1 MLKKFIAR
9 WAAMIHR
16 HPWRIS
22 IVSVLI
28 AVVGA
33 ILTSQLGLKTDFATL
48 LPENAQSVKDLRS
61 IADRMGGMGTL
72 MVQVEGDDLPAMERF
87 ADDLVGK
94 LKSYPKSYIKFID
107 YRIDLQKKFFEHNRL
122 LYLKE
127 KELVE
132 LRDGLK
138 EKIDTEKLK
147 ASGMYIN
154 LDDDDED
161 EEDADTAGDK
171 KAVVAKADGKAT
183 KDDDA
188 DDGKDKNGK
197 KKPFDFKEKRKKY
210 EEELK
215 HFDKYKDGY
224 LTSEDGKTLLIV
236 IKTPG
241 TATGVDF
248 AREMVSKVQEEIE
261 KLKPQSYHAS
271 LKVTPTG
278 DMQTLIEEY
287 YSLRDDILI
296 VSNLCV
302 LAVFLAVALYYR
314 SIRMALTVGLGEL
327 VAIFVTFGITKLHI
341 GYLTT
346 STAFLASIVA
356 GNGINF
362 GIYFRARYM
371 EEHAK
376 TGPTEATLVNS
387 MTNTFHSVA
396 TAALASG
403 VAYASLMLVDFRGF
417 NQFGFIG
424 GVGMLVS
431 LAVAFTVDPAVVILM
446 DRHWPFKDK
455 GAKIDPSGNF
465 EHGAFSRFMAW
476 IVESAPKTIFYG
488 GVALIVASSIALAL
502 FLRDPYE
509 YDYKKLRNQTSRTS
523 GSGAASNKAEKIL
536 GERSSPHI
544 ILADRIDQVQPI
556 KDALLKFTDDNPV
569 AEQRVIKKIK
579 TVFDSLP
586 GSIPEQE
593 RKLLVIDDIGKIIAA
608 NDFDFLDADDKKTL
622 DDITPPKDLRP
633 LAMNDL
639 PPEILRPYIE
649 SNGTRGTPVLVYMA
663 DGMSVWNGHD
673 LMRFAA
679 AVRSVK
685 LAGGEEVRSSG
696 HAVIFSDMLTYIAD
710 EGPSATWHAFA
721 LALLVILI
729 FYRKPKDVAVLMIS
743 MTSCVLLMMGMTVL
757 LGQKINFLNYIAI
770 PIQFGIGVDY
780 AVNPYQRFLE
790 EGPGSVGRV
799 LRSTGS
805 AVMIASLTTIIG
817 YSALWFSL
825 NGAINSFGTLA
836 NIGEFAA
843 LALGLLIVPAFLIL
857 FRQGGKEHLAK

>member
-1 MLKKFIAR
+1 MLEKFMAR

-16 HPWRIS
+16 NPWKIS
-22 IVSVLI
+22 ILSILI
-28 AVVGA
+28 AICGA
-33 ILTSQLGLKTDFATL
+33 YLTSQLALKTDFATL
-48 LPENAQSVKDLRS
+48 LPENAQSVKDLHS

-72 MVQVEGDDLPAMERF
+72 MVQLECDDLPAMERF

-94 LKSYPKSYIKFID
+94 LSKYPKAYIKFID

-127 KELVE
+127 KELSE

-147 ASGMYIN
+147 ASGMWVD
-154 LDDDDED
+154 LDDDED
-161 EEDADTAGDK
+161 EEDADTAK
-171 KAVVAKADGKAT
+171 PAAKAEVAKDGQAQAKDAE
-183 KDDDA
+183 KDD
-188 DDGKDKNGK
+188 GK

-248 AREMVSKVQEEIE
+248 AREMVSKVTAEIE
-261 KLKPQSYHAS
+261 ALKPQSYHPS

-302 LAVFLAVALYYR
+302 FAVFVAVALYYR

-327 VAIFVTFGITKLHI
+327 VAIFVTFGITKLQI

-376 TGPTEATLVNS
+376 TGPSEITLVNS
-387 MTNTFHSVA
+387 MTNTIHSVA
-396 TAALASG
+396 TAALAAG

-431 LAVAFTVDPAVVILM
+431 LVVAFTVDPAVVILM

-455 GAKIDPSGNF
+455 GAKIDGKGNF
-465 EHGAFSRFMAW
+465 EHGAFSRLFAW
-476 IVESAPKTIFYG
+476 IVESAPKTILFG
-488 GVALIVASSIALAL
+488 GTALILASTVALAL

-509 YDYKKLRNQTSRTS
+509 YDYKKLRNQISRKE

-544 ILADRIDQVQPI
+544 ILADRIEQVQPI
-556 KDALLKFTDDNPV
+556 KDELLKFTSENPDP
-569 AEQRVIKKIK
+569 EKRVIKNIK

-586 GSIPEQE
+586 GSLEEQA
-593 RKLLVIDDIGKIIAA
+593 RKLVVIGDIRRIIDA
-608 NDFDFLDADDKKTL
+608 NDFSFLDDDDKKTL
-622 DDITPPKDLRP
+622 DDMTPPTDLRP

-649 SNGTRGTPVLVYMA
+649 TNGTRGTPVLVYMA

-685 LAGGEEVRSSG
+685 LANGEEVRSSG
-696 HAVIFSDMLTYIAD
+696 HAVIFSDMLTYIAN
-710 EGPSATWHAFA
+710 EGPSATWHAFVMA
-721 LALLVILI
+721 LIVILI
-729 FYRKPKDVAVLMIS
+729 FYRRPKDVVLIMLS
-743 MTSCVLLMMGMTVL
+743 MTSCVLLMMGTAIL

-780 AVNPYQRFLE
+780 CVNPYQRFLE

-805 AVMIASLTTIIG
+805 AVMIAALTTIIG

-843 LALGLLIVPAFLIL
+843 LALGILIVPAFLIV
-857 FRQGGKEHLAK
+857 FRKGGKEHLIKE